1 MLLMMQ
7 PVNALTL
14 KGGVEYTVESA
25 REEAFRNIE
34 YQISMEPHKKYLK
47 DPGFTP
53 GEGGKKP
60 KISKKG
66 RYVNHFSDGSY
77 GVRYYTNWEYLYI
90 YSNNGELE
98 GIEVRRE
105 TGKFPFLSKVYKL
118 NGQLFSVALWVSK
131 NELFSYDLNGELISH
146 WIKDNGYDKTGKLVI
161 KRSYYKF

>member
-34 YQISMEPHKKYLK
+34 YQIPMEPHKKYLT
-47 DPGFTP
+47 DPGYTP

-66 RYVNHFSDGSY
+66 RSVNYFSDGSY
-77 GVRYYTNWEYLYI
+77 AVRYYTNWIYVYI
-90 YSNNGELE
+90 Y
-98 GIEVRRE
+98 IQI
-105 TGKFPFLSKVYKL
+105 KAY
-118 NGQLFSVALWVSK
+118 WV
-131 NELFSYDLNGELISH
+131 
-146 WIKDNGYDKTGKLVI
+146 V
-161 KRSYYKF
+161 

>member
-47 DPGFTP
+47 DPGYTP

-66 RYVNHFSDGSY
+66 RTVSYFSDGSY
-77 GVRYYTNWEYLYI
+77 DIRYYTNWKYI
-90 YSNNGELE
+90 YIYN
-98 GIEVRRE
+98 VF
-105 TGKFPFLSKVYKL
+105 GKLKAV
-118 NGQLFSVALWVSK
+118 
-131 NELFSYDLNGELISH
+131 EIRD
-146 WIKDNGYDKTGKLVI
+146 YDKAYPFVSYCYDTEGVLIEAALNVSGSECYVYDMNGILLAHWKGYTAYDSDGNVI
-161 KRSYYKF
+161 MLRTDVR